1 MSKEYPE
8 ITKDIL
14 KYFKEIK
21 PHIPEVMQGSFNLS
35 QAAFKDGALDKK
47 TKELLALAIAVASR
61 CDGCIGFH
69 AQALVKLGTTRQELA
84 EMLGVAI
91 YMGGGPSLMT
101 AAEAMQAFEQFEAA
115 ESSKKTA

>member
-1 MSKEYPE
+1 MEKSYPE

-14 KYFKEIK
+14 KYIREIK
-21 PHIPEVMQGSFNLS
+21 PHIPDVMQESFNLS
-35 QAAFKDGALDKK
+35 QASFKEGVIDRKS
-47 TKELLALAIAVASR
+47 KEMLALAIAVATR

-69 AQALVKLGTTRQELA
+69 AESLVKLGATRQELT

-101 AAEAMQAFEQFEAA
+101 AADALKAFEQFEDLNIKAL
-115 ESSKKTA
+115 